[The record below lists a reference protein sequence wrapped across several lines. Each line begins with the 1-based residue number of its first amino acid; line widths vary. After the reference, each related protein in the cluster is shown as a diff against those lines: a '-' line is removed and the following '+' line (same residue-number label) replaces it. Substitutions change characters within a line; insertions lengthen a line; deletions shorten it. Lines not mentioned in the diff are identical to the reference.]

1 MMSAVLRVAI
11 MTLAAGP
18 SPPGAGAAP
27 VTVLLPG
34 AAISTCFAP
43 EQDCAAF
50 AVQAIDRARRQILVS
65 AYNLTTGAGIVE
77 ALLRAR
83 ARGVD
88 VRLIADK
95 RTPCERNTGID
106 PLAAA
111 GTPIWI
117 DRTVP
122 IAHAKIM
129 VIDSIATLM
138 GSYNWTRNAARNSED
153 LNLVASRAV
162 AAIYAA
168 QWRNRVAVSVP
179 FAGREDW
186 CRPRAAIRWTPAIEP
201 ATLSLR
207 PRRRGKSRKGAG
219 MFDLIVSGGLAALP
233 GSAEPADIGVAG
245 GKIAAIGAPGSLAA
259 CRGGTHRRR
268 RRARSSSPAGSTRT
282 SIAARRF
289 RFPAATRTC

>member
-1 MMSAVLRVAI
+1 

-18 SPPGAGAAP
+18 SPPSAGAAP
-27 VTVLLPG
+27 VTVLLPV

-186 CRPRAAIRWTPAIEP
+186 CRPRRNP
-201 ATLSLR
+201 LD
-207 PRRRGKSRKGAG
+207 AG
-219 MFDLIVSGGLAALP
+219 N
-233 GSAEPADIGVAG
+233 
-245 GKIAAIGAPGSLAA
+245 
-259 CRGGTHRRR
+259 
-268 RRARSSSPAGSTRT
+268 
-282 SIAARRF
+282 
-289 RFPAATRTC
+289 